1 MPETLLVG
9 TVVTLDCG
17 KATVTAEIAGYDTI
31 DKSYVLKLEGFDAP
45 QSGYK
50 RTKKWQVLSAPP
62 SSKKQ
67 KVDSKPSEEATAPA
81 KAAKA
86 AAAPAKAAKAAAAP
100 AKAAVAAAPSP
111 SKAVKFQ
118 KPAQELASTVQEAA
132 AQLQAEPGTVEE
144 RLGALERNL
153 ARIAAHCGV
162 ELEPLPA
169 PPKGP
174 SRGRKK

>member
-1 MPETLLVG
+1 MSETLLVG

-67 KVDSKPSEEATAPA
+67 KVASKPSEE
-81 KAAKA
+81 